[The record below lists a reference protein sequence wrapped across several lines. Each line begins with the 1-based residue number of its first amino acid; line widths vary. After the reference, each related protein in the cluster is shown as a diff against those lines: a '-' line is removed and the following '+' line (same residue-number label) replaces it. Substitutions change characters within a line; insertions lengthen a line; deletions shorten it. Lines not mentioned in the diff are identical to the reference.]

1 MKDIAAI
8 RKEYSL
14 RELDESQVDTDPMAQ
29 FKSWFEE
36 ALQSQ
41 LPEPNAM
48 HLATVSTDGRP
59 SGRVVL
65 LKGLEDGGFSFY
77 TNYHSHKGRELEK
90 NSYCCLTFFWPELER
105 QVRIEGQ
112 AERLD
117 GKLSDSYFNSRPRGS
132 RIGAWAS
139 PQSTVLSGR
148 KILEERF
155 AEIEKRFE
163 GKENFERPK
172 QWGGY
177 IVLPH
182 LIEFWQGRESRL
194 HDRIEYHRTDTGW
207 KIHRLAP

>member
-8 RKEYSL
+8 RKEYRL
-14 RELDESQVDTDPMAQ
+14 RELDESQVHTDPIAQ
-29 FKSWFEE
+29 FKGWFEE

-48 HLATVSTDGRP
+48 HLSTVSADGRP
-59 SGRVVL
+59 SGRVIL

-77 TNYHSHKGRELEK
+77 TNYQSHKGKELE
-90 NSYCCLTFFWPELER
+90 NNAYCCLTFFWPELER

-117 GKLSDSYFNSRPRGS
+117 PKISDQYFSSRPRGS

-139 PQSTVLSGR
+139 PQSSVIADR

-155 AEIEKRFE
+155 SAIEKRFE
-163 GKENFERPK
+163 GKDAIERPK
-172 QWGGY
+172 QWGGFM
-177 IVLPH
+177 VVPH

-194 HDRIEYHRTDTGW
+194 HDRIEYHREETGW